1 MKQFNRNLSIGLLGT
16 MVVLAACGKNEE
28 ASVAVVA
35 IPAVTVAVT
44 AAVAQTCG
52 KVSVADMNWQSAEV
66 LAHIDAI
73 ILTSGFGCDV
83 ELVLGDTLLQKSI
96 NSTLDVIQTMPSF
109 VELIPVLLLLGIGR
123 VAGMI
128 VVVRYM
134 PFRQ

>member
-109 VELIPVLLLLGIGR
+109 VELIPVLLLLGMGR